1 MVEQLSAL
9 DAAVGNAPDAFPRR
23 SRAAPMIAL
32 ARPRPHQDPMP
43 NSAVDTAQ
51 FNRIARRNVTL
62 PLVVGLVSAGA
73 FVAFFLYFV
82 SITRW
87 VDHTHQVIG
96 KLSELSTLQGDMQSS
111 VRGYV
116 LAGDEDYLSPF
127 QLARPQ
133 FDAQVRDLIEQTADN
148 PAQTDRLRRVRTL
161 QLAWQEYADRAVGLR
176 RNNGDAVAALKSGGR
191 QLADGVRGELVAA
204 RSAEAGL
211 LKQRLDELQTVTWL
225 GIGSY
230 VLFIIIVNC
239 YIAWAGRR
247 DIRQLS
253 ENFGSALR
261 AQTDAAAVLSE
272 QTWVREGQAQLAE
285 TLIGQQTL
293 TTVGRSVLAF
303 SGRYLDPV
311 VAAMYVRDDAG
322 VLQRVSTHG
331 FDGVDDQARV
341 EAAREGLVGQ
351 AVRDGRLK
359 HVTNLK
365 GSYFKVG
372 SGVGETTPA
381 ELLLVPISNDGIV
394 NGVIELG
401 FMRPVAPRDIELL
414 KVIAGSIGASVDAAQ
429 FRRRLQ
435 DSIEE
440 AQQLN
445 EELQVQQEELRT
457 ANEELGEQSRVLSES
472 QQHLEHQQAELEA
485 TNTQLAEQAG
495 VLDRKNEALNEA
507 QVALQE
513 RADEL
518 QRASRYK
525 SEFLA
530 NMSHELRTPLNSSL
544 ILAKLLSEN
553 KEGNLTPEQLKF
565 AQTIYGA
572 GNDLLNL
579 INDILDLSK
588 VEAGRLELQP
598 QFVSVPRLVDA
609 MQRIFE
615 PLASQRKLAFEVRV
629 EPDAPASMVTD
640 NQRVEQILKNLL
652 SNAVKFTEAGGVSLS
667 VQSRPDDRI
676 AFVVRDSGIG
686 IPEGQHDVIFEAF
699 RQADGTINRRYGGTG
714 LGLSISRE
722 LARLLGGTIGVESV
736 AGQGSTFTLT
746 LPAKWTDVPEA
757 APASAGAP
765 SLATA
770 MPARAAPAP
779 VSAPVSA
786 PAAPSSP
793 APSFA
798 DDRNEARPEKGRLL
812 LVVEDDETFA
822 GVLYNLAH
830 EMRYRCLVATTA
842 NEALA
847 LATSHLPD
855 AILLDVRLPDGSGL
869 SVLQFLKDDP
879 RTRHIPVHIVA
890 GEDLS
895 EVALHLGAIGFA
907 VKPTTRD
914 ELKTIFQRLEE
925 RGARKVK
932 RVLVVEDDARQRD
945 SVVHLIKDD
954 DIDIAAVATGA
965 EALELLKST
974 VYDCMIIDLKLP
986 DMDGSDLLERMT
998 TEDICSF
1005 PPVIV
1010 YTGRNLTREEETRL
1024 NRYSRSIIIK
1034 GARSPE
1040 RLLDEVTLFLH
1051 TVESRLS
1058 AERQSMLRSARNR
1071 EKVFEGRKVLLVDD
1085 DVRNIFALA
1094 SALEQKGLE
1103 VEIGRNGFEALS
1115 KLAEMPDIDLVLMD
1129 VMMPG
1134 MDGLEATRR
1143 IRANPKYAQLPVI
1156 AVTAKAMK
1164 DDQEQCRRAGA
1175 NDYLAKPLDLDRL
1188 FSLLRVWMPSI
1199 ERL

>member
-1 MVEQLSAL
+1 MLNSAL
-9 DAAVGNAPDAFPRR
+9 D
-23 SRAAPMIAL
+23 
-32 ARPRPHQDPMP
+32 
-43 NSAVDTAQ
+43 TEQ
-51 FNRIARRNVTL
+51 FARIARRNVTL
-62 PLVVGLVSAGA
+62 PLVMGVVSAVF
-73 FVAFFLYFV
+73 FVLFFLYYMSV
-82 SITRW
+82 SGW
-87 VDHTHQVIG
+87 VDHTHQAIG
-96 KLSELSTLQGDMQSS
+96 RLNELTTLQSDMQAAL
-111 VRGYV
+111 RGYV
-116 LAGDEDYLSPF
+116 NTGEDSMIAPY
-127 QLARPQ
+127 QIARPQ
-133 FDAQVRDLIEQTADN
+133 FESQVAELIQLTSDN
-148 PAQTDRLRRVRTL
+148 PPQTERLKRVKSMQGEWELYATHVMDVKRT
-161 QLAWQEYADRAVGLR
+161 G
-176 RNNGDAVAALKSGGR
+176 GDAVSVVRSAGGR
-191 QLADGVRGELVAA
+191 QLFDHIREEVLGA
-204 RSAEAGL
+204 RAMEQSL
-211 LKQRLDELQTVTWL
+211 LKDRLDTLQLVTWL
-225 GIGSY
+225 GIVSY
-230 VLFIIIVNC
+230 VMFIALVNS

-247 DIRQLS
+247 DINQLS
-253 ENFGSALR
+253 NDFGGALK
-261 AQTDAAAVLSE
+261 AQTDAATVLSE
-272 QTWVREGQAQLAE
+272 QAWVRDGQAQLAE

-303 SGRYLDPV
+303 TGRYLDPA

-322 VLQRVSTHG
+322 ALRRVSTHG
-331 FDGVDDQARV
+331 FEGVEDATQLQSARD
-341 EAAREGLVGQ
+341 GLVGQ
-351 AVRDGRLK
+351 ALRDGRLN
-359 HVTNLK
+359 HVTNLQ
-365 GSYFKVG
+365 GGYFKVG
-372 SGVGETTPA
+372 SGLGETTPA
-381 ELLLVPISNDGIV
+381 ELIVAPVANDGV
-394 NGVIELG
+394 TNGVIELG
-401 FMRPVAPRDIELL
+401 FMRPVTARDLELL
-414 KVIAGSIGASVDAAQ
+414 KLIAGSIGASVDSAL
-429 FRRRLQ
+429 FRKRLQ
-435 DSIEE
+435 DSVEE
-440 AQQLN
+440 TQQLN

-457 ANEELGEQSRVLSES
+457 ANEELGEQSRVLTES

-485 TNTQLAEQAG
+485 TNSQLAEQAS
-495 VLDRKNEALNEA
+495 VLDRKNEALNDA
-507 QVALQE
+507 QITLQD

-553 KEGNLTPEQLKF
+553 RDGNLTAEQLKF

-588 VEAGRLELQP
+588 VEAGRLDLQP
-598 QFVSVPRLVDA
+598 QFVSVNRLVESL
-609 MQRIFE
+609 QRVFT
-615 PLASQRKLAFEVRV
+615 PLANEKKLQFELRV

-640 NQRVEQILKNLL
+640 NLRVEQILKNLL
-652 SNAVKFTEAGGVSLS
+652 SNAIKFTETGSVTIT
-667 VQSRPDDRI
+667 VQSCPDDRV
-676 AFVVRDSGIG
+676 AFAVKDSGIG
-686 IPEGQHDVIFEAF
+686 IPEGQQDVIFEAF

-722 LARLLGGTIGVESV
+722 LARLLGGTISVESA
-736 AGQGSTFTLT
+736 AGKGSTFTLT
-746 LPAKWTDVPEA
+746 LPAKWTDVPEQRA
-757 APASAGAP
+757 DEGDSEPASGISARALASAPASVRSFAP
-765 SLATA
+765 P
-770 MPARAAPAP
+770 PAPASVTPPPAAPVVAPAP
-779 VSAPVSA
+779 AGFSDDRH
-786 PAAPSSP
+786 APST
-793 APSFA
+793 
-798 DDRNEARPEKGRLL
+798 DKARVL

-842 NEALA
+842 GEALE
-847 LATSHLPD
+847 LATTFLPN
-855 AILLDVRLPDGSGL
+855 AILLDVRLPDDSGL

-890 GEDLS
+890 GEDFS
-895 EVALHLGAIGFA
+895 EIALHMGAIGFA

-914 ELKTIFQRLEE
+914 ELKDIFQRLEDK
-925 RGARKVK
+925 GAKKVK

-945 SVVHLIKDD
+945 SVVHLIKED
-954 DIDIAAVATGA
+954 DIEIAAVATGA
-965 EALELLKST
+965 EALELLKNT

-986 DMDGSDLLERMT
+986 DMDGSELLERMT
-998 TEDICSF
+998 IEDICSF

-1010 YTGRNLTREEETRL
+1010 YTGRNLTREEEARL

-1051 TVESRLS
+1051 TVESKLS
-1058 AERQSMLRSARNR
+1058 AERQTMLRTARNR

-1094 SALEQKGLE
+1094 SALEQKGME

-1115 KLAEMPDIDLVLMD
+1115 KLAEVPDIDLVLMD

-1143 IRANPKYAQLPVI
+1143 IRANPKFAQLPVI

-1175 NDYLAKPLDLDRL
+1175 NDYLAKPIDLDRL
-1188 FSLLRVWMPSI
+1188 FSLLRVWMPSM

>member
-1 MVEQLSAL
+1 MPKNAAI
-9 DAAVGNAPDAFPRR
+9 DAE
-23 SRAAPMIAL
+23 
-32 ARPRPHQDPMP
+32 
-43 NSAVDTAQ
+43 Q

-62 PLVVGLVSAGA
+62 PMITGIISVLTFLLFVWYFTLVTG
-73 FVAFFLYFV
+73 
-82 SITRW
+82 W

-96 KLSELSTLQGDMQSS
+96 KLNELTALQSDMESAT
-111 VRGYV
+111 RGYV
-116 LAGDEDYLSPF
+116 ITGQDAFLAPYQVAKPQLDGQIDE
-127 QLARPQ
+127 
-133 FDAQVRDLIEQTADN
+133 LIRQTADN
-148 PAQTDRLRRVRTL
+148 PIQTERLHRVQSLQQAWEAFAERAIATRR
-161 QLAWQEYADRAVGLR
+161 GG
-176 RNNGDAVAALKSGGR
+176 GDASADVKSLEGK
-191 QLADGVRGELVAA
+191 QLFDRIRAELVAA
-204 RSAEAGL
+204 RSSEQLL
-211 LKQRLDELQTVTWL
+211 LKDRLDELRQVTWW
-225 GIGSY
+225 GIGAY
-230 VLFIIIVNC
+230 VLLIFLAKS

-253 ENFGSALR
+253 HDFGDALK
-261 AQTDAAAVLSE
+261 ASTDATATLTE
-272 QTWVREGQAQLAE
+272 QAWVRDGQAQLAE

-303 SGRYLDPV
+303 CGRYLDPV
-311 VAAMYVRDDAG
+311 VAALYVRDDAG
-322 VLQRVSTHG
+322 TLQRVSTHG
-331 FDGVDDQARV
+331 FDGQDDDGQV
-341 EAAREGLVGQ
+341 QAARDGLVGQ
-351 AVRDGRLK
+351 AVRDARLN
-359 HVTNLK
+359 HVTNLQ

-372 SGVGETTPA
+372 SGLGATAPA
-381 ELLLVPISNDGIV
+381 ELVIAPLANDGIV

-401 FMRPVAPRDIELL
+401 FMRPVAPRDLELL
-414 KVIAGSIGASVDAAQ
+414 KLLRGTIGASVDSAMY
-429 FRRRLQ
+429 RKRLQ

-440 AQQLN
+440 TQQLN

-457 ANEELGEQSRVLSES
+457 ANEELGEQSRVLTES
-472 QQHLEHQQAELEA
+472 QTHLERQQAELEA
-485 TNTQLAEQAG
+485 TNAQLSEQAE

-507 QVALQE
+507 QVELQE

-553 KEGNLTPEQLKF
+553 KEGNLSAEQLRF
-565 AQTIYGA
+565 AQTIYSA

-598 QFVSVPRLVDA
+598 QFVSVQRMVDSL
-609 MQRIFE
+609 QRMFA
-615 PLASQRKLAFEVRV
+615 PLAGEKQLVFDVQV
-629 EPDAPASMVTD
+629 APEAPQSMVTD
-640 NQRVEQILKNLL
+640 NLRLEQILKNLL
-652 SNAVKFTEAGGVSLS
+652 SNAIKFTEAGGVTLA
-667 VQSRPDDRI
+667 VQVRPGDRV
-676 AFVVRDSGIG
+676 AFAVKDTGIG
-686 IPEGQHDVIFEAF
+686 IPEGQQDVIFEAF

-722 LARLLGGTIGVESV
+722 LARLLGGTIEVES
-736 AGQGSTFTLT
+736 APGQGSTFTLT

-757 APASAGAP
+757 APAPPAPERASASANG
-765 SLATA
+765 
-770 MPARAAPAP
+770 PARLTPAAPAP
-779 VSAPVSA
+779 A
-786 PAAPSSP
+786 PAAPTASPEGAP
-793 APSFA
+793 APASFA
-798 DDRNEARPEKGRLL
+798 DDRHQPVPDKGRVL
-812 LVVEDDETFA
+812 LVVEDDATFA

-830 EMRYRCLVATTA
+830 EMRYRCLVASSAT
-842 NEALA
+842 EALE
-847 LATSHLPD
+847 LATSFLPD
-855 AILLDVRLPDGSGL
+855 AILLDVRLPDDSGL

-890 GEDLS
+890 GEDFS
-895 EVALHLGAIGFA
+895 EIALHMGAIGFA

-914 ELKTIFQRLEE
+914 ELRQIFQRLEE
-925 RGARKVK
+925 KGAKKVK

-945 SVVHLIKDD
+945 SVVHLIKED

-965 EALELLKST
+965 EALELLQDT

-986 DMDGSDLLERMT
+986 DMDGSELLERMT
-998 TEDICSF
+998 VEDICSF

-1010 YTGRNLTREEETRL
+1010 YTGRNLTREEEARL
-1024 NRYSRSIIIK
+1024 NKYSRSIIIK

-1051 TVESRLS
+1051 TVESKLS
-1058 AERQSMLRSARNR
+1058 AERQTMLRAARNR
-1071 EKVFEGRKVLLVDD
+1071 EKVFEGRRVLLVDD

-1094 SALEQKGLE
+1094 SALEQKGLQ

-1115 KLAEMPDIDLVLMD
+1115 KLSEMPDIDLVLMD
-1129 VMMPG
+1129 IMMPG

-1143 IRANPKYAQLPVI
+1143 IRANPKLAQLPVI

-1175 NDYLAKPLDLDRL
+1175 NDYLAKPIDLDRL

>member
-1 MVEQLSAL
+1 MLNSAL
-9 DAAVGNAPDAFPRR
+9 DTD
-23 SRAAPMIAL
+23 
-32 ARPRPHQDPMP
+32 
-43 NSAVDTAQ
+43 Q

-62 PLVVGLVSAGA
+62 PLVVGLVSAAA
-73 FVAFFLYFV
+73 FLGFFLYFMTV
-82 SITRW
+82 TGW

-96 KLSELSTLQGDMQSS
+96 KLNELTTLQADMESGA
-111 VRGYV
+111 RGYV
-116 LAGDEDYLSPF
+116 VTGDDSFLAPY
-127 QLARPQ
+127 QLAKPQ
-133 FDAQVRDLIEQTADN
+133 FGTQLDDLIKMTADN
-148 PAQTDRLRRVRTL
+148 PVQTDRLKRVRDL
-161 QLAWQEYADRAVGLR
+161 QLAWEDYAQEVIVAR
-176 RNNGDAVAALKSGGR
+176 RQGGDAATVVKSATGK
-191 QLADGVRGELVAA
+191 QLSDRVRAEVLAA
-204 RSAEAGL
+204 RGNEQML
-211 LKQRLDELQTVTWL
+211 LKDRLDALQMVTWL

-230 VLFIIIVNC
+230 VLFIVVVNC

-247 DIRQLS
+247 DINQLS
-253 ENFGSALR
+253 QDFGGALK
-261 AQTDAAAVLSE
+261 AQTDAANVLAE
-272 QTWVREGQAQLAE
+272 QAWVRDGQAQLAE

-303 SGRYLDPV
+303 AGRYLDPV

-322 VLQRVSTHG
+322 TLQRVSTHG
-331 FDGVDDQARV
+331 FDGAQDDGQV
-341 EAAREGLVGQ
+341 KAAREGLVGQ
-351 AVRDGRLK
+351 AARDGRLN

-365 GSYFKVG
+365 GGYFKVG
-372 SGVGETTPA
+372 SGVGETAPA
-381 ELLLVPISNDGIV
+381 ELVVAPITNDGIT

-401 FMRPVAPRDIELL
+401 FMRPVAERDIELL
-414 KVIAGSIGASVDAAQ
+414 KLIAGSIGASVDAAL
-429 FRRRLQ
+429 FRKRLQ
-435 DSIEE
+435 DSVEE
-440 AQQLN
+440 TQQLN

-457 ANEELGEQSRVLSES
+457 ANEELGEQSRVLTES

-485 TNTQLAEQAG
+485 TNTQLAEQAS

-553 KEGNLTPEQLKF
+553 REGNLTPEQLKF

-598 QFVSVPRLVDA
+598 QFVSVQRLVDSL
-609 MQRIFE
+609 QRVFE
-615 PLASQRKLAFEVRV
+615 PLASDKKLAFEVKV

-640 NQRVEQILKNLL
+640 NLRVEQILKNLL
-652 SNAVKFTEAGGVSLS
+652 SNAIKFTESGAVTIA
-667 VQSRPDDRI
+667 VQPRPDDRL
-676 AFVVRDSGIG
+676 AFVVQDSGIG
-686 IPEGQHDVIFEAF
+686 IPQGQQDIIFEAF

-722 LARLLGGTIGVESV
+722 LARLLGGTIAVESV
-736 AGQGSTFTLT
+736 AGKGSTFTLT

-757 APASAGAP
+757 DDGRGLPAAATASLNADSGSRLSRLAHASATAV
-765 SLATA
+765 ATPTPTPTPT
-770 MPARAAPAP
+770 PAVA
-779 VSAPVSA
+779 VA
-786 PAAPSSP
+786 PAATAPTPSNFS
-793 APSFA
+793 
-798 DDRNEARPEKGRLL
+798 DDRNETMPEKARVL

-830 EMRYRCLVATTA
+830 EMRYRCLVANTA
-842 NEALA
+842 NEALE
-847 LATSHLPD
+847 LATRYLPN

-890 GEDLS
+890 GEDFS
-895 EVALHLGAIGFA
+895 EIALHMGAIGFA

-914 ELKTIFQRLEE
+914 ELKEIFQRLEE
-925 RGARKVK
+925 KGAKKVK

-965 EALELLKST
+965 EALELLRGT

-986 DMDGSDLLERMT
+986 DMDGSELLERMT

-1024 NRYSRSIIIK
+1024 NKYSRSIIIK

-1051 TVESRLS
+1051 TVESKLS
-1058 AERQSMLRSARNR
+1058 AERQTMLRTARNR

-1094 SALEQKGLE
+1094 SALEQKGLQ

-1115 KLAEMPDIDLVLMD
+1115 KLAEVPDVDLVLMD

-1143 IRANPKYAQLPVI
+1143 IRANPKLAQLPVT

-1175 NDYLAKPLDLDRL
+1175 NDYLAKPIDLDRL
-1188 FSLLRVWMPSI
+1188 FSLMRVWMPSI